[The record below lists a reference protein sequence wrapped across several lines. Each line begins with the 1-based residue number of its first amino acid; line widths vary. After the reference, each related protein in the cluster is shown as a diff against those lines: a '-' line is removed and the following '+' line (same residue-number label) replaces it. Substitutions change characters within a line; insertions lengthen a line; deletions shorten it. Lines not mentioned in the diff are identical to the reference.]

1 MTTESSG
8 DAEPNDPTAGRETSS
23 TLAALDPTRIPA
35 ALRERP
41 QWVCWK
47 YVTRGGK
54 PHRFVQHFMQFGWG
68 SPITSLASTECRAAD
83 ESEAVSDD

>member
-1 MTTESSG
+1 MTSESFG

-35 ALRERP
+35 ALRERS

-47 YVTRGGK
+47 YITRGGK
-54 PHRFVQHFMQFGWG
+54 QTKCPVNARGGGRADSTDPATW
-68 SPITSLASTECRAAD
+68 ASFA
-83 ESEAVSDD
+83 